1 MRSFKDPFE
10 IKTDV
15 RFPIIQGGPGTRIYA
30 TPKSSM
36 LKEELLRVPSQLSL
50 GRYGSKQS
58 IQQSQFETG
67 PSSADLKTAAR
78 KSVNL
83 ATLNSTLKNEEEK
96 KKMRKMEVLAQTD
109 KETIE
114 VQQKKMHVLRA
125 ELEHI

>member
-36 LKEELLRVPSQLSL
+36 ILKEESLRVPTQLSL

-58 IQQSQFETG
+58 IRQSLFETG
-67 PSSADLKTAAR
+67 PSSADPKTAER

-83 ATLNSTLKNEEEK
+83 ASLNSALKNEEEK

-114 VQQKKMHVLRA
+114 V
-125 ELEHI
+125 